1 MSDTL
6 KYIDQQRDDDE
17 HGAPGGE
24 VVMGVIVSGPRL
36 LFSTEPRP
44 LSMPI
49 PLVIIPIERRRNKAM
64 CLLSLFP

>member
-17 HGAPGGE
+17 HGAHGVE
-24 VVMGVIVSGPRL
+24 VVMGVIVSEPRL

-64 CLLSLFP
+64 CLLSSFP